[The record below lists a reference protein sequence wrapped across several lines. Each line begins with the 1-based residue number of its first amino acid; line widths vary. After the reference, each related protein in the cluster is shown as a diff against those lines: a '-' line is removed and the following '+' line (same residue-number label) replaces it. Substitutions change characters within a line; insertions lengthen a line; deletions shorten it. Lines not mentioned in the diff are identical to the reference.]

1 MGYDGSLK
9 FDTEINEKGFS
20 AGVGKIGSIAQTALG
35 VFSGQMM
42 TRAVDG
48 IVSLGKAALDS
59 KASLE
64 QNLGGRWIPKP
75 AWNRTLVELKLYSR
89 KMPSLL

>member
-35 VFSGQMM
+35 VL
-42 TRAVDG
+42 VD
-48 IVSLGKAALDS
+48 K
-59 KASLE
+59 
-64 QNLGGRWIPKP
+64 
-75 AWNRTLVELKLYSR
+75 
-89 KMPSLL
+89 

>member
-20 AGVGKIGSIAQTALG
+20 AGVGKIGSIAKTGLAVLGGAVAGVTAGFGALAK
-35 VFSGQMM
+35 S
-42 TRAVDG
+42 
-48 IVSLGKAALDS
+48 ALDS

-64 QNLGGRWIPKP
+64 QNLGG
-75 AWNRTLVELKLYSR
+75 V
-89 KMPSLL
+89 